1 MTATGQVPKIAPKG
15 GTASTLPSQYPIAH
29 VKGTIGGTSFT
40 LDIVLTLPASPAPD
54 TQLTFGHVT
63 GTFRDQHVAATLT
76 ANVNS
81 RAYAFA
87 GTIGS
92 LHITGLVSQPVRH
105 GLKETAHATF
115 DVAR

>member
-40 LDIVLTLPASPAPD
+40 LDIVPDSPGVAGARYTTDLWSRNGNVPRSTCRRHAHCERELQGLCIRRHDRIAPYH
-54 TQLTFGHVT
+54 GP
-63 GTFRDQHVAATLT
+63 
-76 ANVNS
+76 
-81 RAYAFA
+81 
-87 GTIGS
+87 
-92 LHITGLVSQPVRH
+92 VSQPVRH